1 MFYESGKNYKYY
13 VGQAGGFGDRAK
25 KSKAFIVYQNGKAS
39 MVKDG
44 AKPEPGCEIVIPSK
58 KKKQPFNWT
67 AVAGLASS
75 LTGIAAIMLAI
86 SRL

>member
-1 MFYESGKNYKYY
+1 M
-13 VGQAGGFGDRAK
+13 VGVVSQ
-25 KSKAFIVYQNGKAS
+25 
-39 MVKDG
+39 G
-44 AKPEPGCEIVIPSK
+44 AKPEPGCEIIVPSK

-75 LTGIAAIMLAI
+75 LTGIAAIILAI

>member
-1 MFYESGKNYKYY
+1 MDLTKFIPI
-13 VGQAGGFGDRAK
+13 QQ
-25 KSKAFIVYQNGKAS
+25 KAFIVYQNG
-39 MVKDG
+39 MVGVVSQG
-44 AKPEPGCEIVIPSK
+44 AKPEPGCEIIVPSK

-75 LTGIAAIMLAI
+75 LTGIAAILLAI